1 MLTVALQV
9 FMGPGEPFAS
19 RQLEFDVSAE
29 LGQGEVLVR
38 IDLATIC
45 GSDIHTIDGKR
56 QEETPSVLGH
66 EAVGTVIANNGR
78 AGLPVGTR
86 VTWSIADSCG
96 KCAPC
101 VEHDL
106 PQKCERLFKYG
117 HAALSNGSGLNGC
130 YASHVVLRAGTHIVP
145 LPDEVTDAVAAPAN
159 CALATMVHAVDLWRR
174 HHASHSDSNSTS
186 SSMEAPGSNAQ
197 LGPVLVQ
204 GGGLLGIYACALLRE
219 LGSQA
224 VFCVEVDEARF
235 PQIEQFG
242 GTPIDGTDAQRAT
255 EEILDRCPA
264 GVDAAFE
271 VAGSKQLLS
280 QGAHALRVGGFYG
293 WVGLVHP
300 DSAIDMTAELVI
312 RKCLTLRGVHNYR
325 PIDLD
330 QAVAFLARNL
340 DRLPFATLVSP
351 PIALDD
357 LAQAVELSRQRRFM
371 RVALIP

>member
-1 MLTVALQV
+1 MVSIKLQV
-9 FMGPGEPFAS
+9 FQGPGESFTA
-19 RQLEFDVSAE
+19 QQVEFDTAVD
-29 LGQGEVLVR
+29 LGEGEVLVH

-56 QEETPSVLGH
+56 KEETPSVLGH
-66 EAVGTVIANNGR
+66 EAVGTIVAIKGR
-78 AGLPVGTR
+78 AELSVGTR
-86 VTWSIADSCG
+86 VTWTIADSCG

-117 HAALSNGSGLNGC
+117 HAALSDGSGLNGC

-145 LPDEVTDAVAAPAN
+145 LPDTVTDAVAAPAN

-174 HHASHSDSNSTS
+174 HCRSTAVKPKDSD
-186 SSMEAPGSNAQ
+186 AK
-197 LGPVLVQ
+197 LGTALVQ

-219 LGSQA
+219 SGATEVL
-224 VFCVEVDEARF
+224 CVEVDEARF
-235 PQIEQFG
+235 PLIEQFG
-242 GTPIDGTDAQRAT
+242 GTPIDGSDAEHAT
-255 EEILDRCPA
+255 EQVLERCPG
-264 GVDAAFE
+264 GVDAVFE
-271 VAGSKQLLS
+271 VAGAKQLLS
-280 QGAHALRVGGFYG
+280 QGVHALRIGGFYG

-312 RKCLTLRGVHNYR
+312 RKCLTLRGIHNYR
-325 PIDLD
+325 PIDLEH
-330 QAVAFLARNL
+330 AVAFLERNI
-340 DRLPFATLVSP
+340 DRLPFASLVSP

-371 RVALIP
+371 RVSLIP

>member
-1 MLTVALQV
+1 MVTVELQV
-9 FMGPGEPFAS
+9 FTGPGEPFAS
-19 RQLEFDVSAE
+19 RQLEFDESAE

-86 VTWSIADSCG
+86 ATWTIADSCG
-96 KCAPC
+96 ECAAC

-106 PQKCERLFKYG
+106 PQKCEHLFKYG

-145 LPDEVTDAVAAPAN
+145 LPDEVTDAVGAPAN
-159 CALATMVHAVDLWRR
+159 CALATMVHAVELWR
-174 HHASHSDSNSTS
+174 SHRS
-186 SSMEAPGSNAQ
+186 SSSLAATGADSAPRN
-197 LGPVLVQ
+197 VLVQ
-204 GGGLLGIYACALLRE
+204 GGGLLGIYACALLAE
-219 LGSQA
+219 CGA
-224 VFCVEVDEARF
+224 PMVFCVEVDENRF
-235 PQIEQFG
+235 ALIEQFG

-255 EEILDRCPA
+255 EEILQRCPT

-271 VAGSKQLLS
+271 VAGSKQLLP
-280 QGAHALRVGGFYG
+280 QGVHALRVGGFYG

-300 DSAIDMTAELVI
+300 DSAIDVTAELVI

-330 QAVAFLARNL
+330 EAVAFLARNI
-340 DRLPFATLVSP
+340 DRLPFASLVSP
-351 PIALDD
+351 PIALGD
-357 LAQAVELSRQRRFM
+357 LEEAVELSRQRRFM
-371 RVALIP
+371 RIALVP